1 MTVLN
6 FERPDLGYQVKIN
19 FGDYFAH
26 NYLTDRNE
34 IEKKNHF

>member
-26 NYLTDRNE
+26 NYLTDETN
-34 IEKKNHF
+34 